1 MIGFLLAATTIVQEG
16 APPQPKVDAPL
27 QFSITHDGIVS
38 ESLTGRVYVMLTRG
52 RVPRIG
58 GPDWFHPEPF
68 FALDV
73 DSWEA
78 GTPLVLAENADAMDG
93 PPSSIQ
99 EATWKAVAVFR
110 ELNDRSVLASPGG
123 LYGDAVSF
131 EGSGTT
137 AGTVELTL
145 NIPVPNRSWDTHKN
159 LRLDEKRSDSLSDFF
174 GREVKHGACVIV
186 PDDYDS
192 EREEPYPVMYW
203 IGGFGSDHYG
213 GRFMKMMFTASDYD
227 DQICRVIL
235 NAQTYSG
242 HHTFADSENNGP
254 RMTALLNEW
263 IPYLEETYNLGG
275 SGDNRFLAGHSSGGW
290 TAMWLQ
296 VKNPDFFG
304 GAWALA
310 PDPIDFHYFQTADL
324 YAEDANMYVDT
335 QGNER
340 PIARAGTTPIVWA
353 RGFVS
358 MDDVIKDGGQIGSFE
373 WVFSPKGE
381 DGRPAKMFDRETGK
395 IHKTVIEHWK
405 KYDIRLILEENW
417 ESLSPQLVDK
427 INIIAGGL
435 DTFYLEEAVI
445 QLQLFF
451 KEKNFNAMIRII
463 ENGNHGEVFRTT
475 VIREMDEFIANKL
488 HLPNIQDKI
497 SKPRK

>member
-1 MIGFLLAATTIVQEG
+1 MIGFLLAATIIVQKG
-16 APPQPKVDAPL
+16 VLPIPKVDAPL
-27 QFSITHDGIVS
+27 QFSVTHDGTVS
-38 ESLTGRVYVMLTRG
+38 ESLSGRVYVMLTRG

-73 DSWEA
+73 ESWKA

-99 EATWKAVAVFR
+99 GATWKAVAVFR
-110 ELNDRSVLASPGG
+110 ELNDRSVLAAPGG

-131 EGSGTT
+131 EGSGAT

-145 NIPVPNRSWDTHKN
+145 NIPVPDRSWAPHDN
-159 LRLDEKRSDSLSDFF
+159 LRLDEKRSELLSDFF

-186 PDDYDS
+186 PNDYDS

-235 NAQTYSG
+235 NAQTHSG

-296 VKNPDFFG
+296 VKNPNFFG

-310 PDPIDFHYFQTADL
+310 PDPIDFHYFRTADL
-324 YAEDANMYVDT
+324 YAEDANMYVDAE
-335 QGNER
+335 GNER
-340 PIARAGTTPIVWA
+340 PIARAGTTPILWA
-353 RGFVS
+353 RGFS
-358 MDDVIKDGGQIGSFE
+358 AMDDVMKDGGQIGSFE

-381 DGRPAKMFDRETGK
+381 DGRPVQMFNRETGK
-395 IHKTVIEHWK
+395 VNKTVIEHWK

-445 QLQLFF
+445 QLQSFF
-451 KEKNFNAMIRII
+451 K
-463 ENGNHGEVFRTT
+463 
-475 VIREMDEFIANKL
+475 
-488 HLPNIQDKI
+488 I
-497 SKPRK
+497 SMQ